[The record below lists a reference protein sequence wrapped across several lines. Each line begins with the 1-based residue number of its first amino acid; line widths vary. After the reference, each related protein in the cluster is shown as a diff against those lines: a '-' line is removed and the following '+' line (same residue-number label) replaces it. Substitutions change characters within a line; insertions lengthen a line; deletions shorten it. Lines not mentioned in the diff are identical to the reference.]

1 MQFHMRNV
9 ILSKS
14 PLISSVVLMLYFALY
29 SPSISLSSLIPIVLL
44 SGRSSRSACLISS
57 TPLLRLSVT
66 VVIHCSAL
74 SGFVLM
80 FSFAASS
87 RIILPEMLC
96 PSLSCILAENR
107 LRSSTAADFFA
118 VLAYSSRLAILRLR
132 RTVSSLLSAS
142 CSRHLIS
149 CPAVIWLTVNATSI
163 IISIRTSINGGFTIK
178 RTSSTETAP
187 ICRKYFP
194 APNLSTAKITAKH
207 STNIRLSLYIRNAIK
222 AETHEQTAAALS
234 DFLSTDSRYSARA
247 KQEKASTVSTVS
259 PESQL
264 FIIFI
269 VPNAAVAVSLNTRYI
284 SDNSYSFRYAFETT
298 DFLPKSAAL
307 ASIISNV

>member
-1 MQFHMRNV
+1 MFTTENPSVCAGNMHFPSVSTVRSSIAVRPVPFLKLSLPLPLSLNSARITLFITDIFSENSSAPECLSVFVSVSTRFSFMQFHMRNV
-9 ILSKS
+9 ILSAS

-87 RIILPEMLC
+87 RIMLPEMLC

-149 CPAVIWLTVNATSI
+149 CPAVIWADSECHEHYNKYQH
-163 IISIRTSINGGFTIK
+163 INK
-178 RTSSTETAP
+178 RRFYYEKEQAVPKRRRYVGNT
-187 ICRKYFP
+187 FP
-194 APNLSTAKITAKH
+194 HRIYLRHRLRQSTA
-207 STNIRLSLYIRNAIK
+207 R
-222 AETHEQTAAALS
+222 
-234 DFLSTDSRYSARA
+234 
-247 KQEKASTVSTVS
+247 
-259 PESQL
+259 
-264 FIIFI
+264 
-269 VPNAAVAVSLNTRYI
+269 I
-284 SDNSYSFRYAFETT
+284 SDCRC
-298 DFLPKSAAL
+298 
-307 ASIISNV
+307 I

>member
-1 MQFHMRNV
+1 MFTTENPSVCAGNMHFPSVSTVRSSIAVRPVPFLKLSLPLPLSLNSARITLFITDIFSENSSAPECLSVFVSVSTRFSFMQFHMRNV
-9 ILSKS
+9 ILSAS

-107 LRSSTAADFFA
+107 LRSSTAADF
-118 VLAYSSRLAILRLR
+118 
-132 RTVSSLLSAS
+132 LL
-142 CSRHLIS
+142 
-149 CPAVIWLTVNATSI
+149 
-163 IISIRTSINGGFTIK
+163 F
-178 RTSSTETAP
+178 
-187 ICRKYFP
+187 
-194 APNLSTAKITAKH
+194 
-207 STNIRLSLYIRNAIK
+207 
-222 AETHEQTAAALS
+222 
-234 DFLSTDSRYSARA
+234 
-247 KQEKASTVSTVS
+247 
-259 PESQL
+259 
-264 FIIFI
+264 
-269 VPNAAVAVSLNTRYI
+269 
-284 SDNSYSFRYAFETT
+284 
-298 DFLPKSAAL
+298 
-307 ASIISNV
+307 

>member
-1 MQFHMRNV
+1 M
-9 ILSKS
+9 
-14 PLISSVVLMLYFALY
+14 
-29 SPSISLSSLIPIVLL
+29 
-44 SGRSSRSACLISS
+44 
-57 TPLLRLSVT
+57 
-66 VVIHCSAL
+66 
-74 SGFVLM
+74 
-80 FSFAASS
+80 
-87 RIILPEMLC
+87 
-96 PSLSCILAENR
+96 
-107 LRSSTAADFFA
+107 
-118 VLAYSSRLAILRLR
+118 
-132 RTVSSLLSAS
+132 
-142 CSRHLIS
+142 
-149 CPAVIWLTVNATSI
+149 
-163 IISIRTSINGGFTIK
+163 K

-222 AETHEQTAAALS
+222 AEMHEQTAAALS